1 MKIATLLLLIV
12 MARCFSSSAQI
23 NNAYTRGI
31 HSDYKLMAAAYQKKS
46 HNQKATSTVL
56 GIGGTVMHTIGIGLA
71 TSSLSGFLNP
81 VQNSMIMGLLLI
93 Y

>member
-1 MKIATLLLLIV
+1 MLLLLIV

-23 NNAYTRGI
+23 NNADTPGT
-31 HSDYKLMAAAYQKKS
+31 HSDYKLTATAYQKKS
-46 HNQKATSTVL
+46 HNQKVTSTVL
-56 GIGGTVMHTIGIGLA
+56 GIGIGGTVMLTIGIGLA